1 MCSIAGSDTTATTLR
16 VLILYLLSSP
26 QVYAHLLS
34 EIAETKT
41 SQPITDAEARSMPY
55 LQAIIKEG
63 LRIHPPVTGLLFK
76 EVPRGGDTL
85 NGLFLPE
92 GTKLG
97 WSVWGAMRDKSFWG
111 EDARI
116 FRPERWLVGSPD
128 QIKERESRV
137 EMVFSYGKWQCLGK
151 EVGKI
156 ELNKVLVEV
165 RQMFDPV

>member
-26 QVYAHLLS
+26 QVYARLLS

-116 FRPERWLVGSPD
+116 FRPERMQGFSGQKDGSLVA
-128 QIKERESRV
+128 QIKSKRGNREW
-137 EMVFSYGKWQCLGK
+137 KWCSAMGNGNVWEK
-151 EVGKI
+151 K
-156 ELNKVLVEV
+156 
-165 RQMFDPV
+165 